1 MGVRPA
7 LLSLLGVRDMRYRVL
22 FGVYFFV
29 LVVLVVVPL
38 DGLDVSLTDVFVL
51 ELRLDYLLHLLV
63 FMPLMVLWRLG
74 FPRHSVWVIMGAGL
88 LLAVGLE
95 WIQYLLPYRSWNVND
110 AVANMAGVGLGCLV
124 LGIRSWVL
132 YPMGRHNNL
141 N

>member
-1 MGVRPA
+1 
-7 LLSLLGVRDMRYRVL
+7 MRYRVL

>member
-1 MGVRPA
+1 
-7 LLSLLGVRDMRYRVL
+7 MRYRVL

-38 DGLDVSLTDVFVL
+38 DGLEVSLADVFVL

-74 FPRHSVWVIMGAGL
+74 FPRHSVWVIMGTGL